1 MTKKIRLVSAC
12 LLGINCKYNG
22 KNNLDKKVMELLAK
36 GEILIP
42 VCPEQLGGLETPRS
56 RAELLG
62 KEVRVKVD
70 EQHGVMEVTAGF
82 RKGAREVLKIAEL
95 YGIKE
100 AILKQRS
107 PSCGS
112 GKIYDGNFSGT
123 VINGDGITTALL
135 KKNGITVI
143 SEEEL

>member
-1 MTKKIRLVSAC
+1 MNKKIRLVSAC

-22 KNNLDKKVMELLAK
+22 KNNLSAKVLKLKEN

-56 RAELLG
+56 RVELLG
-62 KEVRVKVD
+62 NEARVKVN
-70 EQHGVMEVTAGF
+70 EQHGVRVVTSSLN
-82 RKGAREVLKIAEL
+82 KGAREVLKIAEL

-123 VINGDGITTALL
+123 VIKGDGITTALL
-135 KKNGITVI
+135 KQNGIT
-143 SEEEL
+143 